1 MRRTLALLAIAG
13 LFLGPAMAFAQSAP
27 ITRFVRYVGNMNYV
41 ATGGSLRTQDNNGD
55 ACAVGATNTAALNG
69 IPAGSSIV
77 AAYLYWGGSGATV
90 DSSVTLNAS
99 AVTAS
104 RTFTT
109 TFNNGGTDFPFFGG
123 FADVTSRVTGNGN
136 FTFGGLTVTTGTPHC
151 GSQAVLAG
159 WGLVVLYGSASEP
172 LRAINVFDGLQFFR
186 GSSLTL
192 TPDGF
197 RVPVSGING
206 RMSIVAW
213 EGDPGN
219 STALNG
225 FSESLTFNGTALDDG
240 INVPDSDPL
249 VQPYDGTVNTLGIS
263 TS

>member
-1 MRRTLALLAIAG
+1 MLAIAG

-99 AVTAS
+99 TVTAS

-109 TFNNGGTDFPFFGG
+109 TFNNGGTDFPFFELPNVLG
-123 FADVTSRVTGNGN
+123 S
-136 FTFGGLTVTTGTPHC
+136 PHN
-151 GSQAVLAG
+151 S
-159 WGLVVLYGSASEP
+159 
-172 LRAINVFDGLQFFR
+172 
-186 GSSLTL
+186 
-192 TPDGF
+192 
-197 RVPVSGING
+197 
-206 RMSIVAW
+206 SIVA
-213 EGDPGN
+213 GTML
-219 STALNG
+219 TAARLAAQNVVRYLNG
-225 FSESLTFNGTALDDG
+225 EPVHG
-240 INVPDSDPL
+240 VVRRSDY
-249 VQPYDGTVNTLGIS
+249 VA
-263 TS
+263 